1 MDGFRTS
8 LNMLWMRFTFSSV
21 FAAMVS
27 SAVVTIGSLGLFWEI
42 IQSPRSAGATP
53 PGITLEIP
61 IYSLTQPRDLLDQ
74 AERLAQDTIAR
85 QFQQQPNLDR
95 VRLVVLGNRHGNVVP
110 ILTVAVTRSQWQR
123 RPRVDDWAQYYASGT
138 LLQRPDRG
146 FDEPWLAA
154 RPIDPGASAPDPRRI
169 TLDRAVDEGQLTRSQ
184 AQEQLSDID

>member
-1 MDGFRTS
+1 MIWT
-8 LNMLWMRFTFSSV
+8 RFTFPSV
-21 FAAMVS
+21 FAAIVP
-27 SAVVTIGSLGLFWEI
+27 SAVVTIGSLGLFLVTL
-42 IQSPRSAGATP
+42 QTPRSAWATP

-61 IYSLTQPRDLLDQ
+61 IYTLTKPHDLLNQ
-74 AERLAQDTIAR
+74 AEGLAQETIAR

-123 RPRVDDWAQYYASGT
+123 RPQVDSWAQYYASGT

-146 FDEPWLAA
+146 FDEQWLAA
-154 RPIDPGASAPDPRRI
+154 RPIDPAASGASAVDPRRVA
-169 TLDRAVDEGQLTRSQ
+169 LDRAVDEGQLTRSQ

>member
-1 MDGFRTS
+1 
-8 LNMLWMRFTFSSV
+8 MLWTRVTFLSV
-21 FAAMVS
+21 FVAMVP
-27 SAVVTIGSLGLFWEI
+27 AALVTIGSLGFSSGMFLA
-42 IQSPRSAGATP
+42 PRSAGATP

-61 IYSLTQPRDLLDQ
+61 IYTLTRPRDLLDQ

-110 ILTVAVTRSQWQR
+110 ILTVVVTRSQWQR
-123 RPRVDDWAQYYASGT
+123 RPRLDAWAQYYASGT

-154 RPIDPGASAPDPRRI
+154 RPIDPAASGASAVEPRRI
-169 TLDRAVDEGQLTRSQ
+169 ALDRAVDEGQLTRSQ
-184 AQEQLSDID
+184 AQKQLSDID